1 MAIIVCYIL
10 MKYSTIIS
18 NIFFYSVHT
27 FFYINQIIIFIGQPG
42 TPGLPGSVYQPSYQK
57 PISNNQYGNPSPY
70 PGSSYPGSQGN
81 NILN

>member
-1 MAIIVCYIL
+1 MLHINEIFNNYI
-10 MKYSTIIS
+10 KYIFLFCS
-18 NIFFYSVHT
+18 NF

-42 TPGLPGSVYQPSYQK
+42 TPGLPASVYQPSYQK
-57 PISNNQYGNPSPY
+57 PISNNQYGNSSPY